1 MAHHHQRTL
10 EALFAHPLRRNLP
23 LQDVEALL
31 RKLGAT
37 TQRLD
42 DHRLHCRWSGGDGL
56 VLHSAAGQH
65 HHHLDV
71 EGVLQLR
78 QFLLQ
83 ACITPGHPLA
93 GADQGPTAP
102 SAAPR
107 RLVLQLSH
115 HGARLWWL
123 EGDEITTAQLRP
135 HGLWNSNQRL
145 SHRHDRDL
153 AGQRAPL
160 DFAFLQRLSEAVLQ
174 ADQVLLLGHGHGQ
187 SDMRQLLRDHL
198 HRHHPEALERLDT
211 LPLDDA
217 ACSEAELLAL
227 ARAHFGTPARRHR
240 LRGPGLEVARD

>member
-31 RKLGAT
+31 LRLGAT
-37 TQRLD
+37 AQRLD
-42 DHRLHCRWSGGDGL
+42 DHRLHCRWTGGDGL
-56 VLHSAAGQH
+56 VLHSAPGNH

-93 GADQGPTAP
+93 STGQATAEP
-102 SAAPR
+102 SPPPR
-107 RLVLQLSH
+107 RLVLQLNH

-123 EGDEITTAQLRP
+123 EGEEIASAQLRP
-135 HGLWNSNQRL
+135 HGLWDSGQRL

-160 DFAFLQRLSEAVLQ
+160 AFDYLNRLSEAVLQ

-198 HRHHPEALERLDT
+198 SRHHPEALERLET

-227 ARAHFGTPARRHR
+227 ARAHFGKPARRHR
-240 LRGPGLEVARD
+240 LRGPGLEVTAD